1 MTETILEC
9 EAVLFDMDGT
19 LVDSRHIVEETWLS
33 WAAEHGLPAEA
44 VLAVAHG
51 RRTLE
56 TMRLVAPHLATPE
69 EAARLDGREA
79 ELEGHETAIAG
90 AAALLAELPPERWAV
105 VTSAGHELARTR
117 LATVGLPVP
126 RVLVGADD
134 VARGKPA
141 PDGYLR
147 AADALGVPPGRCVV
161 LEDTPVGA
169 EAGHA
174 AGAIV
179 IGLRTTFPA
188 VDGCDF
194 LVTDLRAV
202 RVAAGGRGSPA
213 IRLFLNLSMR

>member
-1 MTETILEC
+1 
-9 EAVLFDMDGT
+9 
-19 LVDSRHIVEETWLS
+19 
-33 WAAEHGLPAEA
+33 
-44 VLAVAHG
+44 
-51 RRTLE
+51 
-56 TMRLVAPHLATPE
+56 
-69 EAARLDGREA
+69 
-79 ELEGHETAIAG
+79 AIAG

-147 AADALGVPPGRCVV
+147 AADALGVPPARCVV

-169 EAGHA
+169 EAGRA

-194 LVTDLRAV
+194 LVADLRAV
-202 RVAAGGRGSPA
+202 RAAPSGRGSTA
-213 IRLFLNLSMR
+213 IRLFLTLASN